1 MGRRKATERKTA
13 CCRARPEIERM
24 ATASGGLGVS
34 GFYGYGVCC
43 IVLLLYVR
51 LFESETF
58 FLVYDFKEQSDDKGC
73 HAEACE
79 HDEWSGVVELC
90 GVGHSLVGGGEHLA
104 DEQGEEP
111 QSDVL
116 NPED

>member
-43 IVLLLYVR
+43 VVLLLYVR

-58 FLVYDFKEQSDDKGC
+58 LLVYDFKEQSDDKGC

-90 GVGHSLVGGGEHLA
+90 GVCHSLVGGGEHLA
-104 DEQGEEP
+104 DEQREEP
-111 QSDVL
+111 EEIGRAHV
-116 NPED
+116 